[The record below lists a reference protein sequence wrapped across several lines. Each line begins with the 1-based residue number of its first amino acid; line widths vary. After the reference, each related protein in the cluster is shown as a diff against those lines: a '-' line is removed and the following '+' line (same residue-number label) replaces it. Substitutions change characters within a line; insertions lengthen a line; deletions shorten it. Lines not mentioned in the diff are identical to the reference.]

1 MRTAGVG
8 AGSGFL
14 RKGVA
19 GNRPIWPT
27 HASRSKSNDALW
39 LVGVDSAKDAL
50 YARLR
55 IAEPVPGYIHFPTED
70 GFGPD
75 YFEQLTSERRE
86 MRKRMGQPYTVW
98 VLPEGKRNEVLDT
111 FVGALAV
118 RRSLPRRIE
127 AGLEYVVDPP
137 APEPEPEE
145 PRTSPSN
152 SPVGRRLF
160 RFGRPLGV
168 LSDPYL

>member
-1 MRTAGVG
+1 MCE
-8 AGSGFL
+8 
-14 RKGVA
+14 
-19 GNRPIWPT
+19 
-27 HASRSKSNDALW
+27 
-39 LVGVDSAKDAL
+39 LVEGIVTVPL

-55 IAEPVPGYIHFPTED
+55 IAEPSPGYIHFPTED

-75 YFEQLTSERRE
+75 YFEQLTAERRE

-127 AGLEYVVDPP
+127 QGLEYAVAPP
-137 APEPEPEE
+137 APKHEPDETQIAAPD
-145 PRTSPSN
+145 R
-152 SPVGRRLF
+152 PV
-160 RFGRPLGV
+160 
-168 LSDPYL
+168 

>member
-1 MRTAGVG
+1 M
-8 AGSGFL
+8 
-14 RKGVA
+14 
-19 GNRPIWPT
+19 
-27 HASRSKSNDALW
+27 
-39 LVGVDSAKDAL
+39 
-50 YARLR
+50 
-55 IAEPVPGYIHFPTED
+55 
-70 GFGPD
+70 
-75 YFEQLTSERRE
+75 
-86 MRKRMGQPYTVW
+86 W

-145 PRTSPSN
+145 PRTSTLN
-152 SPVGRRLF
+152 SPAVRKPF
-160 RFGRPLGV
+160 RFGRPLGI